1 MFSFFADLM
10 KMTSSRTI
18 EDFVADIV
26 QHIKASNYD
35 DLGEIYDT
43 LQRMH
48 SSIKQKHELN
58 YWRVY
63 QCLVEVAID
72 KMVMKLVRIE
82 TVSCKCHLSA
92 NMYCLMRFF
101 VDSITTV
108 NVIKRVLFYKESFG
122 PLCFKIIRQ
131 TNEEQLTLL
140 GYETMYRCLC
150 VGKTEL
156 AEWYMKFGIMK
167 DLYQFVKKKLDVN
180 SFSYSSSSAVE
191 RCANILTLL
200 AECGTENTRKQIR
213 FSNAL
218 KVLAEYVV
226 QFKKQKT
233 VERAKPLID
242 KVIHVKNII
251 TDEKAAAEALSNW
264 KIKDK
269 LQDCLEDEPMLFCSS
284 PDCRKLKDDL
294 EKFRYCGACKLAR
307 YCSESC
313 QKTHW
318 KHGHKIACLREPT
331 RIESV
336 P

>member
-1 MFSFFADLM
+1 MAA
-10 KMTSSRTI
+10 SRKV

-26 QHIKASNYD
+26 QHIKASDYD
-35 DLGEIYDT
+35 ELGEVYDT
-43 LQRMH
+43 LQRMR

-72 KMVMKLVRIE
+72 KMVLKLVRIDSI
-82 TVSCKCHLSA
+82 SCKCHLSA

-108 NVIKRVLFYKESFG
+108 NVIKRILYYKESFG

-131 TNEEQLTLL
+131 ADEEQLALL
-140 GYETMYRCLC
+140 GFKTMHRCLC

-167 DLYQFVKKKLDVN
+167 DLYQFVKRKLFGK
-180 SFSYSSSSAVE
+180 SFSYSGSSAVE
-191 RCANILTLL
+191 QCAEILALL
-200 AECGTENTRKQIR
+200 AECGFENTRKQIGR
-213 FSNAL
+213 SNAL
-218 KVLAEYVV
+218 RVLEEYVV
-226 QFKKQKT
+226 QLEKSKT
-233 VERAKPLID
+233 KEGAEYLRD
-242 KVIHVKNII
+242 KVSHVRTIMM
-251 TDEKAAAEALSNW
+251 DEKKAAEALSQW

-269 LQDCLEDEPMLFCSS
+269 LQDCLDDEPLLFCSS

-294 EKFRYCGACKLAR
+294 ERFRYCGACKLAR

-313 QKTHW
+313 QKSHW
-318 KHGHKIACLREPT
+318 KLGHKTACLREPT
-331 RIESV
+331 RIERV